1 MATSQQPMPQGTPF
15 PVKFN
20 TSINLDNVNEN
31 VYGFD
36 DGTAPALTN
45 TGILRD
51 DGVTNLYETTSTS
64 SFSNTFYA
72 PNGKKIELSYSDQ
85 TAYVDGSKVGNFG
98 SYGESSRVS
107 APLGAI
113 DMAVTS
119 TDTWL
124 LLNKTTNIG
133 LSVAAVTGTPDPA
146 GSGWYSVAYGNG
158 VWVAVAQTTST
169 TKAVM
174 RSIDNGASF
183 SAITGTPPPLVGW
196 QSVAYGNGVWI
207 AVARTG
213 SATQSVMRST
223 DNGATWSAIGTPF
236 ISSTWISLAYA
247 SPTTGTPAK

>member
-85 TAYVDGSKVGNFG
+85 TAYVDGSKVGSFG
-98 SYGESSRVS
+98 PYGESSRVS

-124 LLNKTTNIG
+124 LLNKTTTVSLTVTAI
-133 LSVAAVTGTPDPA
+133 TGTPAPVL
-146 GSGWYSVAYGNG
+146 STGWYSVAYGNN
-158 VWVAVAQTTST
+158 VWVALALGTSAYVSMYSIDNGLNWLTPATNPSAGGSGWISLTFGNGVFVAVAATTST
-169 TKAVM
+169 TQAVM
-174 RSIDNGASF
+174 R
-183 SAITGTPPPLVGW
+183 
-196 QSVAYGNGVWI
+196 
-207 AVARTG
+207 
-213 SATQSVMRST
+213 
-223 DNGATWSAIGTPF
+223 
-236 ISSTWISLAYA
+236 
-247 SPTTGTPAK
+247 